1 MTGRDVMYFSVH
13 MRFCVPS
20 RMHLVIR
27 PSHVCVG
34 AVRALTPLRWV
45 YINVTCAVRFDHLWL
60 SQIDKL
66 KPKQTP
72 NAR

>member
-1 MTGRDVMYFSVH
+1 
-13 MRFCVPS
+13 
-20 RMHLVIR
+20 MHLVVR

-34 AVRALTPLRWV
+34 AVRALTPLRRV
-45 YINVTCAVRFDHLWL
+45 YMNVMCAVRFDHLWL
-60 SQIDKL
+60 SQIEKL